1 MVKSVFV
8 VINCS
13 HNISNLTR
21 IAHKIV
27 LKYLKSFQ
35 GLRQPQPPGPYQGS
49 ALEPLGAS
57 RPPAALTPQ
66 PFNRSITDNC
76 LRKL

>member
-27 LKYLKSFQ
+27 LKYLKTCELPGAS
-35 GLRQPQPPGPYQGS
+35 PTPTPGPLPG
-49 ALEPLGAS
+49 LCPGTTGGLKTPG
-57 RPPAALTPQ
+57 RFDPPTFQ
-66 PFNRSITDNC
+66 QIYH
-76 LRKL
+76 

>member
-21 IAHKIV
+21 IAHKSV
-27 LKYLKSFQ
+27 LTHLKNPAGPTV
-35 GLRQPQPPGPYQGS
+35 GLKAAPRPQTALGPPFKKS
-49 ALEPLGAS
+49 
-57 RPPAALTPQ
+57 
-66 PFNRSITDNC
+66 
-76 LRKL
+76 